1 MGPVSRIDFTASFD
15 YINEFVS
22 CGYSVFCRIRGPGNS
37 AKNIKCLGRTGMAS
51 VVVVGTQWGD
61 EGKGKIVD
69 LLTQY
74 ADYIVRFQGGN
85 NAGHTLV
92 VDGKQYIF
100 HLIPSGILYEDKICM
115 IGNGVII
122 DPGVL
127 LREIASLKEQGLS
140 LSPERLMI
148 SEKAHLIMPYH
159 ESLDKAKEASMAKK
173 IGTTGRGIGPCY
185 MDKVGRMGI
194 KAGDLLDNELFR
206 EKLQAAVE
214 EKNFTITQ
222 RYKGT
227 PVQFE
232 EIYSAFQVYAEKLIP
247 FIGNVSVE
255 LDTARKAGRNILF
268 EGAQGTQLDI
278 DHGTYPFVT
287 SSNTIAGN
295 ACNGT
300 GFGPAYIDSVIG
312 IMKAYTTRV
321 GEGPFPT
328 ELTDEVGEQLQTKG
342 HEFGATTG
350 RKRRCGW
357 LDGVVAADAVR
368 LNGLTGLALTKLDVL
383 SGQPVLK
390 MANAYQIHGKV
401 ISTMPSNIR
410 QAAAVK
416 PIYEDLA
423 GWQKEI
429 SKVRQ
434 FADLPREAQD
444 YIRRIEDF
452 TGVEAAIVSVGPD
465 RNETLLLRNPFIKE

>member
-1 MGPVSRIDFTASFD
+1 
-15 YINEFVS
+15 
-22 CGYSVFCRIRGPGNS
+22 
-37 AKNIKCLGRTGMAS
+37 MAS

-69 LLTQY
+69 LLTRY
-74 ADYIVRFQGGN
+74 TDYIVRFQGGN

-92 VDGKQYIF
+92 VEGRQFIF

-115 IGNGVII
+115 IGNGVIV
-122 DPGVL
+122 DPAVL
-127 LREIASLKEQGLS
+127 LKEIDGLREQGLTIT
-140 LSPERLMI
+140 PARLMI
-148 SEKAHLIMPYH
+148 SENAHLIMPYH
-159 ESLDKAKEASMAKK
+159 ARLDQAKEAALAKK
-173 IGTTGRGIGPCY
+173 LGTTGRGIGPCY
-185 MDKVGRMGI
+185 MDKVGRVGI
-194 KAGDLLDNELFR
+194 KAGDLLDDDLFR

-214 EKNFTITQ
+214 EKNFLITK
-222 RYKGT
+222 RYNGE
-227 PVQFE
+227 PVRFE
-232 EIYSAFQVYAEKLIP
+232 EIYAAFRQYGERLIP
-247 FIGNVSVE
+247 FIGNISVE
-255 LDTARKAGRNILF
+255 LDQARKAGRNILF

-300 GFGPAYIDSVIG
+300 GFGPAYIDSVVG

-328 ELTDEVGEQLQTKG
+328 ELTDEVGEQLQSKG

-357 LDGVVAADAVR
+357 LDGVVANDAVR

-390 MANAYQIHGKV
+390 MANTYELQGKR

-410 QAAAVK
+410 QAAAVT
-416 PIYEDLA
+416 PIYEEMP

-429 SKVRQ
+429 SGVRQ
-434 FADLPREAQD
+434 FDDLPVEAKD

-452 TGVEAAIVSVGPD
+452 TGVPAVIVSVGPD
-465 RNETLLLRNPFIKE
+465 RSETLLLQNPFLHT